1 MCEARKKMDN
11 RNSFDLF
18 FDKNSKN
25 WFDSAYIKK
34 MFKKRKYLIEL
45 DKKDI
50 LSSPGEELT
59 DCYYVDMG
67 IMISYETEGKNRRVY
82 DFFDSGMFIFLEET
96 LMGYPSIL
104 TYEALT
110 PVKLYSIS
118 DIRVRKLWQNSIKFA
133 NYSMKQMT
141 RDYFVMRSLIRK
153 ESCYNADWR
162 VSNLILELATRE
174 GIIQDGVIYLG
185 QTHKKTHLANLLH
198 MDRVT
203 FYKCLTLLED
213 KGLCSEKDGM
223 ITINDLTAL
232 IEYRDS
238 NDKKKK
244 YGGKNNER
252 YYT

>member
-1 MCEARKKMDN
+1 MDN

-18 FDKNSKN
+18 LDENSKY
-25 WFDSAYIKK
+25 WFDSAYIKN
-34 MFKKRKYLIEL
+34 MFKKRRYLIEL

-50 LSSPGEELT
+50 LSSPGEALT
-59 DCYYVDMG
+59 DCYYVDTG
-67 IMISYETEGKNRRVY
+67 IVISYENEGKNRRVY

-118 DIRVRKLWQNSIKFA
+118 AIRVRKLWQNNIKFS
-133 NYSMKQMT
+133 YYCMKQMS

-153 ESCYNADWR
+153 ESCHNADWR
-162 VSNLILELATRE
+162 VSNLVLELATRE
-174 GIIQDGVIYLG
+174 GIIKDGVIYLG
-185 QTHKKTHLANLLH
+185 QAHQKTHLANLLH

-203 FYKCLTLLED
+203 FYKCFALLEE
-213 KGLCSEKDGM
+213 KALCSVKDGK
-223 ITINDLTAL
+223 IIINDLTAL

-238 NDKKKK
+238 NDKKKM
-244 YGGKNNER
+244 
-252 YYT
+252 